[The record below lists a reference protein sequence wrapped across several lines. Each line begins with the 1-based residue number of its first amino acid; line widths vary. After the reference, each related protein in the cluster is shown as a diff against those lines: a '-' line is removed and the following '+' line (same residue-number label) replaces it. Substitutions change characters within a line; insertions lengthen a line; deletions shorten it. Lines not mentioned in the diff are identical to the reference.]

1 MLLAYGKWCDKQD
14 LNLRPQSY
22 QDCAL
27 PIELLSQK
35 ACCAGHL
42 TDRLLHDKRTDDF
55 LVAGS
60 FRYQHTG
67 YLFSLDP
74 LRGNRGHRDVV
85 SKLPSIYHLS
95 QQNFNNFFLRYTLP
109 FYYVFPYLYLR
120 LYRLM

>member
-1 MLLAYGKWCDKQD
+1 MPNRAYGKWCDKQD

-42 TDRLLHDKRTDDF
+42 TGRLLHDKRTDDF

-67 YLFSLDP
+67 YLFKFVRYGETVNQGCGIKPPHYITPITTKWSL
-74 LRGNRGHRDVV
+74 
-85 SKLPSIYHLS
+85 LS
-95 QQNFNNFFLRYTLP
+95 ESN
-109 FYYVFPYLYLR
+109 
-120 LYRLM
+120 

>member
-1 MLLAYGKWCDKQD
+1 MPKGAYGKWCDKQD

-27 PIELLSQK
+27 PIELLSQN

-55 LVAGS
+55 SVAGS

-67 YLFSLDP
+67 YLFSLVRYGETVNPGMWYQTSP
-74 LRGNRGHRDVV
+74 LYNTYHNKMEPVV
-85 SKLPSIYHLS
+85 RIELTTSSLQVMCSA
-95 QQNFNNFFLRYTLP
+95 N
-109 FYYVFPYLYLR
+109 
-120 LYRLM
+120 